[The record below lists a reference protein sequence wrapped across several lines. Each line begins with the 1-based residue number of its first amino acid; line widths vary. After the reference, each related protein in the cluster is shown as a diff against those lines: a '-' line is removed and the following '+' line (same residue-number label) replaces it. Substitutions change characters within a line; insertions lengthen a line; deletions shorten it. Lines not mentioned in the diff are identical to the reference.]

1 MVQEEIQQKTVA
13 LSIKATKLTGKV
25 LAKAIAAL
33 LRQIK
38 KARNAPKQG
47 KQTVKQ
53 LAKQN
58 AGLTNIEITDGN
70 IKSFERVARK
80 YGVDFAL
87 KRDNG
92 SPPRWL
98 VFFKAR
104 DADALTAAFNE
115 FSRDTLRRE
124 KRPSVREAMRNF
136 KDIVKNAVLERQPKQ
151 RERGERGGPE
161 R

>member
-1 MVQEEIQQKTVA
+1 M
-13 LSIKATKLTGKV
+13 
-25 LAKAIAAL
+25 LAKAIAATV
-33 LRQIK
+33 RQIK
-38 KARNAPKQG
+38 KSRDAPKRG

-53 LAKQN
+53 LARQN
-58 AGLTNIEITDGN
+58 AGLSNIDINDGN

-87 KRDNG
+87 KWDNG
-92 SPPRWL
+92 SPPKWL

-115 FSRDTLRRE
+115 FTRDNLRRE

-136 KDIVKNAVLERQPKQ
+136 KEVVKNAVLERQPKTRQ
-151 RERGERGGPE
+151 RGERGGPE
-161 R
+161 L